1 MSSQFDRYDIHQRIH
16 QNLLG
21 IDDIF
26 SLILSKFKQ
35 LIERSYSSMVVEVK
49 VIKELVSISNISE
62 STINQLR
69 KFAENL
75 EKLNEQDTFILDQ
88 ENNRAKLKRILREVI
103 DNTNIINSI
112 THGSPQPISELIHD
126 TMKTLKDLK
135 MSSAS

>member
-1 MSSQFDRYDIHQRIH
+1 MNFQFDLYETHQRIY

-21 IDDIF
+21 IDEIF

-35 LIERSYSSMVVEVK
+35 LIERSYSSMVVENK
-49 VIKELVSISNISE
+49 VIHELVSISNISE
-62 STINQLR
+62 SVISQLR

-75 EKLNEQDTFILDQ
+75 EKLNEQETFILDQ
-88 ENNRAKLKRILREVI
+88 ENYRAKLKRILREVI

>member
-1 MSSQFDRYDIHQRIH
+1 MSFQYDLYDIHLRIH

-21 IDDIF
+21 IDDMF

-49 VIKELVSISNISE
+49 VIHELVSISNISE
-62 STINQLR
+62 ATINQLR
-69 KFAENL
+69 KFADNL
-75 EKLNEQDTFILDQ
+75 EKLNDQEILILDQ
-88 ENNRAKLKRILREVI
+88 ENYRAKLKRILREVI

-135 MSSAS
+135 TSSAS